1 MKKLITLF
9 KMLIF
14 SSTIFAQKGW
24 TDHTRILPDTL
35 RKVPVAITIYH
46 NPNPNY
52 PVLNDTK
59 EKYEGKYMWKHSTFV
74 RSEMEDLE
82 VFSVGSFIWYSAQ
95 GWFTNVQYDSTKF
108 AEIFNC
114 KDGILRKGKT
124 YVFKKNYR
132 FGNDLYGGDALWYVL
147 AKDKNGKIYKG
158 IGLIETEGALNHTP
172 IK

>member
-1 MKKLITLF
+1 MKTLVILFTVLI
-9 KMLIF
+9 
-14 SSTIFAQKGW
+14 STSALFAQKGW
-24 TDHTRILPDTL
+24 TNPTRMLPDTL

-52 PVLNDTK
+52 PVLND
-59 EKYEGKYMWKHSTFV
+59 EKDEYEGKYVWKHSTFV

-82 VFSVGSFIWYSAQ
+82 VISVGSFIWYSAQ
-95 GWFTNVQYDSTKF
+95 GWFTNVQYNKTEFTDRF
-108 AEIFNC
+108 DC

-124 YVFKKNYR
+124 YIFKKNYR
-132 FGNDLYGGDALWYVL
+132 FGDGLNGGDALWYVL

-158 IGLIETEGALNHTP
+158 IGLIETEGELNHTP